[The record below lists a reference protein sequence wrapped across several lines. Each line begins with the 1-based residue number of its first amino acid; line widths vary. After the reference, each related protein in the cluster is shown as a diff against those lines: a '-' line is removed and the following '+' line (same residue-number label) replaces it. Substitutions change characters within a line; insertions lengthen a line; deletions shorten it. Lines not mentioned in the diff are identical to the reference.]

1 MDFGFYNMDCMI
13 GMKSLEDN
21 SVKLTLTDIPY
32 DSVNNVRNS
41 ERGIRILNKGNADI
55 LNFDLTDFLSEL
67 FRITSGTIIIFC
79 ATGQVSAIYNFFRNL
94 GGGGGITVRHLIWE
108 KTNPLPLN
116 GEKVYLSGIENAVLA
131 RKPNATF
138 NAFCKNTVFHYP
150 AGTSKLHPTEK
161 NHKLLAELISDNSN
175 VGDVVFDPCAGSAST
190 LLVANELGRKYIGFE
205 LDAAFYKKAK
215 KRLDNETAQMNI
227 FDFM

>member
-1 MDFGFYNMDCMI
+1 M
-13 GMKSLEDN
+13 
-21 SVKLTLTDIPY
+21 
-32 DSVNNVRNS
+32 
-41 ERGIRILNKGNADI
+41 
-55 LNFDLTDFLSEL
+55 
-67 FRITSGTIIIFC
+67 
-79 ATGQVSAIYNFFRNL
+79 
-94 GGGGGITVRHLIWE
+94 GGGITVRHLIWE

-131 RKPNATF
+131 RKSNATF

-205 LDAAFYKKAK
+205 LDASFYKKAK
-215 KRLDNETAQMNI
+215 ERLDNETAQMNI